1 MILTLP
7 LLLLA
12 STLLP
17 FVTPPAAALTIAV
30 VNRADDTVSFI
41 DSETGDTKTLPTG
54 KGAHEAAACGT
65 RVVVSNY
72 GNAQGLGH
80 SLSVYDVASRTL
92 QSTIETA
99 PLMRPHG
106 MLCDATTL
114 FFTSE
119 TSLAIGRVRFDSGKV
134 DLVVGHG
141 QKTGHMVAGRLEPL
155 QLFTGNIVANT
166 ISRIKPAQP
175 GGWDVMSV
183 AVGKSPEGI
192 DASPDGSQVW
202 AANRADN
209 SISVVDVA
217 SGKVTGTLTTTAFIY
232 RLRFT
237 PDGKYVLATQP
248 ESGAVLVFDAS
259 TRALVKTLEIGG
271 APVAVAVHPSQ
282 PSRAFIVASQAKQV
296 VEVDLATFQI
306 GRKYPIGGNADGIAI
321 AGSAEPPA

>member
-1 MILTLP
+1 MHTLP
-7 LLLLA
+7 LLVLV

-17 FVTPPAAALTIAV
+17 FVTPPAPALTIAV

-41 DSETGDTKTLPTG
+41 DTETGDTKTLPTG
-54 KGAHEAAACGT
+54 KGAHEAAACGS

-72 GNAQGLGH
+72 GDVPNPGH
-80 SLSVYDVASRTL
+80 SLSVYDVASRSL
-92 QSTIETA
+92 QTTIETA

-106 MLCDATTL
+106 MLCDAATL

-119 TSLAIGRVRFDSGKV
+119 SSLAIGRVKFDQNKV

-141 QKTGHMVAGRLEPL
+141 QKTGHMVAGRLDPL
-155 QLFTGNIVANT
+155 QLFTGNILGNT
-166 ISRIKPAQP
+166 VSRILPAQP
-175 GGWDVMSV
+175 GGWDVAAV
-183 AVGKSPEGI
+183 PVGKAPEGI

-202 AANRADN
+202 AANRQDN

-217 SGKVTGTLTTTAFIY
+217 SWKVTATLTTTAFIY

-248 ESGAVLVFDAS
+248 DTGSVLVYDAA
-259 TRALVKTLEIGG
+259 TRALVKTLDIGA
-271 APVAVAVHPSQ
+271 APVAVALHPSQ

-306 GRKYPIGGNADGIAI
+306 GRRYPIGGNADGIAI
-321 AGSAEPPA
+321 AG